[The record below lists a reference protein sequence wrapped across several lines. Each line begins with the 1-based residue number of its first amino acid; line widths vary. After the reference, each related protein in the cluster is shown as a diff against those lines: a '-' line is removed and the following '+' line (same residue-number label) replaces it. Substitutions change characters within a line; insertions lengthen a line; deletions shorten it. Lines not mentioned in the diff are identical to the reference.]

1 MTEHHPDDEHRV
13 LAIAAE
19 NARLRRALRR
29 IHRSASHAEARYHA
43 AQALGVRPV
52 TQAVHAV
59 AARGNDELDAQVADA
74 AERDDS

>member
-29 IHRSASHAEARYHA
+29 ILAADSHAEARHHA
-43 AQALGVRPV
+43 AQALGIRPV

-59 AARGNDELDAQVADA
+59 AARGNDQLDAQAADA

>member
-1 MTEHHPDDEHRV
+1 MTEHHPDDQHQV

-29 IHRSASHAEARYHA
+29 IRKSDSHAEARYLA

-52 TQAVHAV
+52 SQAVHAV
-59 AARGNDELDAQVADA
+59 NARGNDRLDAELGEAL
-74 AERDDS
+74 ERDER